1 MSFLP
6 PALQKIPSTLQK
18 LWSPDADTGPRSSH
32 KTVARI
38 GYVVILVTFGALGI
52 WAATAPLDSAVIA
65 PGVVSVEGNRK
76 TIQHLEGGL
85 VRSVL
90 VREGQ
95 KVKAGQVLFELDPTQ
110 AVAGRDIAENQFM
123 RLLAMEA
130 RLTAERDN
138 APAPRFPAELT
149 SRISEPLVAQTIADE
164 QSQFVERRGTLNGQV
179 ELLETRRETYR
190 TEIEG
195 IDEELAGMRQQGAY
209 LDDEITGLKSLYEQD
224 LVPKPR
230 LLALQ
235 RERAALTGRIGRSI
249 ADRSKAQKG
258 IAETS
263 LSIRQTRQQFYEEVS
278 KQLSETRTQVNDI
291 REKFTVAQD
300 QVRRIR
306 VVSPVS
312 GSAQNLKV
320 FTQGA
325 VVGAGAPL
333 VDIVPDNTDLIV
345 QAHFSPN
352 DIDNLRP
359 GMDAEVRFPS
369 FHSRTLPEINGKVQ
383 SVSGD
388 RLTDEH
394 TGNPYFLAQISVPN
408 AELPAEIKGKLTAGM
423 SAEVVVPTGE
433 RTVLEYIWEP
443 ITKALRNT
451 GREE

>member
-1 MSFLP
+1 MPTLP
-6 PALQKIPSTLQK
+6 ATLQKIPETLQK
-18 LWSPDADTGPRSSH
+18 LWSPDVDPGPRSSH
-32 KTVARI
+32 RTVARI
-38 GYVVILVTFGALGI
+38 GYVVILVTFGLFGI
-52 WAATAPLDSAVIA
+52 WAATAPLDSAVVA

-76 TIQHLEGGL
+76 TVQHLEGGI
-85 VRSVL
+85 VRSIL

-110 AVAGRDIAENQFM
+110 VVAGRDIAENQLV
-123 RLLAMEA
+123 RLLAQEA
-130 RLTAERDN
+130 RLTAERDG
-138 APAPRFPAELT
+138 AK
-149 SRISEPLVAQTIADE
+149 TIAFPPEVQARRSDPGMALAISDE
-164 QSQFVERRGTLNGQV
+164 ESQFTERRETIEGQV
-179 ELLETRRETYR
+179 ALLGTRRDTYR

-195 IDEELAGMRQQGAY
+195 IDQELAGMRQQGVY

-258 IAETS
+258 IAEAS
-263 LSIRQTRQQFYEEVS
+263 LQIRQVRQQFYEDVS
-278 KQLSETRTQVNDI
+278 KQLAETRTQANDI
-291 REKFTVAQD
+291 RQKFTVAQD
-300 QVRRIR
+300 QVRRIN
-306 VVSPVS
+306 VVSPVD

-325 VVGAGAPL
+325 VIAPGAPL
-333 VDIVPDNTDLIV
+333 IDIVPDNTDLIV

-352 DIDNLRP
+352 DIDNVRP

-383 SVSGD
+383 SISQD
-388 RLTDEH
+388 RLVDEA
-394 TGNPYFLAQISVPN
+394 TGNPYFLAMISVPN
-408 AELPAEIKGKLTAGM
+408 AALPGEIKGKLSAGM
-423 SAEVVVPTGE
+423 GAEVVVPTGE

-443 ITKALRNT
+443 LTRALRNT
-451 GREE
+451 GHEE

>member
-1 MSFLP
+1 MSLLP
-6 PALQKIPSTLQK
+6 ATLQKIPQTIQK
-18 LWSPDADTGPRSSH
+18 LWSPDVDAGPRSSH
-32 KTVARI
+32 QTVARI
-38 GYVVILVTFGALGI
+38 GYVVILVTFGLFGI

-76 TIQHLEGGL
+76 TVQHLEGGI
-85 VRSVL
+85 VRNIL
-90 VREGQ
+90 VREGE

-110 AVAGRDIAENQFM
+110 AVAGRDIAENSLI
-123 RLLAMEA
+123 RLMAMEA

-138 APAPRFPAELT
+138 LSTIRFPPEVT
-149 SRISEPLVAQTIADE
+149 SRRADPEMALAIADE
-164 QSQFVERRGTLNGQV
+164 EKQFAERRGTIQGQV
-179 ELLETRRETYR
+179 ELLETRRDTYR

-195 IDEELAGMRQQGAY
+195 IDEELAGMRQQGVY

-258 IAETS
+258 IAEAS
-263 LSIRQTRQQFYEEVS
+263 LQIRQVRQQFYEEVS
-278 KQLSETRTQVNDI
+278 KQLADTRTQANEI

-300 QVRRIR
+300 QVRRINI
-306 VVSPVS
+306 VSPVT

-320 FTQGA
+320 FTKGA
-325 VVGAGAPL
+325 VIGPGAPL

-352 DIDNLRP
+352 DVDNLRA

-369 FHSRTLPEINGKVQ
+369 FHSRTLPEINGRVQ

-388 RLTDEH
+388 RLVDEATH
-394 TGNPYFLAQISVPN
+394 NPYFLGLISVPN
-408 AELPAEIKGKLTAGM
+408 AELPAEIRGKLIAGM

>member
-1 MSFLP
+1 MSQLP
-6 PALQKIPSTLQK
+6 ATLQKIPDAIQK
-18 LWSPDADTGPRSSH
+18 LWSPDAEAGPRSSH
-32 KTVARI
+32 RTVARI
-38 GYVVILVTFGALGI
+38 GYVVILVTFGLFGV

-65 PGVVSVEGNRK
+65 QGVVSVEGNRK
-76 TIQHLEGGL
+76 TVQHLEGGI
-85 VRSVL
+85 VRRIL

-95 KVKAGQVLFELDPTQ
+95 KVQAGQVLFELDPTQ
-110 AVAGRDIAENQFM
+110 VMAGRDIAENQLV
-123 RLLAMEA
+123 RLMAMEA

-138 APAPRFPAELT
+138 LPAINFP
-149 SRISEPLVAQTIADE
+149 SEVVRRRADPEMALAIADE
-164 QSQFVERRGTLNGQV
+164 EKQFAERRATISGQV
-179 ELLETRRETYR
+179 DLLETRRETYR

-195 IDEELAGMRQQGAY
+195 IDEELAGMRQQGVY

-258 IAETS
+258 IAEAS
-263 LSIRQTRQQFYEEVS
+263 LQIRQVRQQFYEEVAD
-278 KQLSETRTQVNDI
+278 QLAKTRTEANDI
-291 REKFTVAQD
+291 RQKFTVAQD
-300 QVRRIR
+300 QVRRIN
-306 VVSPVS
+306 VVSPVT
-312 GSAQNLKV
+312 GAAQNLKV

-325 VVGAGAPL
+325 VIAPGAPL
-333 VDIVPDNTDLIV
+333 VDVVPDTTDLIV

-352 DIDNLRP
+352 DVDNLRA

-369 FHSRTLPEINGKVQ
+369 FHSRTLPEINGKVR
-383 SVSGD
+383 SISGD
-388 RLTDEH
+388 RLVDEA
-394 TGNPYFLAQISVPN
+394 TQLPYFLGLISVPN
-408 AELPAEIKGKLTAGM
+408 AELPAEIRGKLTAGM
-423 SAEVVVPTGE
+423 GAEVVVPTGE

>member
-1 MSFLP
+1 MSLLP
-6 PALQKIPSTLQK
+6 ATLQKLPDTIQK
-18 LWSPDADTGPRSSH
+18 LWSPDAEAGPRSSH

-38 GYVVILVTFGALGI
+38 GYVVILVTFGLFGV

-65 PGVVSVEGNRK
+65 PGIVSVEGNRK
-76 TIQHLEGGL
+76 TVQHLEGGI
-85 VRSVL
+85 VRRLL

-95 KVKAGQVLFELDPTQ
+95 KVQAGQVLFELDPTQ
-110 AVAGRDIAENQFM
+110 VMAGRDIAENQLV
-123 RLLAMEA
+123 RLMAMEA

-138 APAPRFPAELT
+138 APTISFPPEVVTRRADPGMAL
-149 SRISEPLVAQTIADE
+149 AIADE
-164 QSQFVERRGTLNGQV
+164 EKQFAERRATVNGQV
-179 ELLETRRETYR
+179 DLLETRRETYR

-195 IDEELAGMRQQGAY
+195 IDEELTGMRQQGVY

-258 IAETS
+258 IAEAS
-263 LSIRQTRQQFYEEVS
+263 LQIRQVRQQFYEDVS
-278 KQLSETRTQVNDI
+278 KQLAQTRTEANDI
-291 REKFTVAQD
+291 RQKFTVAQD
-300 QVRRIR
+300 QVRRIN

-325 VVGAGAPL
+325 VIAPGAPL

-352 DIDNLRP
+352 DVDNLRA

-388 RLTDEH
+388 RLVDEA
-394 TGNPYFLAQISVPN
+394 TGLPYFLGLISVPN
-408 AELPAEIKGKLTAGM
+408 AELPPEIRGKLTAGM